1 MLSDICN
8 VQGVKR
14 DIYHLIESLCVA
26 ETVKKNTPHFPFP
39 SHARCYLYPQGNRSN
54 C

>member
-14 DIYHLIESLCVA
+14 VIYHLIENLCVA
-26 ETVKKNTPHFPFP
+26 ETVKKNTLSFPF
-39 SHARCYLYPQGNRSN
+39 SRSLCCYLYPQGNRSN